1 MNIKY
6 IIYILF
12 ISITLS
18 QHTSKVQ
25 IIAKYEM
32 NMSWIS
38 PTLIDSSFFT
48 YDSFNF
54 AGFSDIAS
62 DCYDTEFD
70 VIEPPVEI
78 QRWCRLAFP
87 HYDIGAGDCWDN
99 NFGATKFTQDIRN
112 KDDIFLEYNYQEWNM
127 EFNAEI
133 PGKVS
138 FYLINDDIWADCN
151 YIIEHNY
158 TNYNITIEDT
168 LTFWFTQFVNPPMEI
183 KLKIGE
189 CISLKNMD
197 NNILNK
203 SFIINK
209 IYPNP
214 FNPDFNIN
222 YFNPSSG
229 NVVVNIFN
237 LKGQLLEQF
246 NFFSQTGNQNLQ
258 IKPMNLQSGK
268 YFVQLSVIGEPS
280 NVMPIIYIK

>member
-6 IIYILF
+6 ILYFIF
-12 ISITLS
+12 ISITFS

-25 IIAKYEM
+25 IIARYEM

-62 DCYDTEFD
+62 DCYDTDFD

-78 QRWCRLAFP
+78 QRWCRLTFP

-112 KDDIFLEYNYQEWNM
+112 KDDNFLENNYQEWDM

-138 FYLINDDIWADCN
+138 FYLINDEIWADCN

-158 TNYNITIEDT
+158 TDYNITIEDT
-168 LTFWFTQFVNPPMEI
+168 LTFWFTQFVNPPI
-183 KLKIGE
+183 NLKFKIGE
-189 CISLKNMD
+189 CVSLD
-197 NNILNK
+197 NVDNKILNK
-203 SFIINK
+203 SLKINK

-222 YFNPSSG
+222 FFNPVSG
-229 NVVVNIFN
+229 NVIVNIIN
-237 LKGQLLEQF
+237 LKGQTLDRVNF
-246 NFFSQTGNQNLQ
+246 NLQAGNQNIHL
-258 IKPMNLQSGK
+258 KPENLQSGG
-268 YFVQLSVIGEPS
+268 YFVQLWTNGEYS
-280 NVMPIIYIK
+280 NIMPIIYIK